1 MFVLLYA
8 EELARVASTPIAAS
22 IVAKME
28 QVIAGRY
35 DSKKLTIYSGHDTNV
50 APMLTFMN
58 LSSADC
64 LRRKWRN
71 ETVSG
76 NCGEPV
82 PFASSVQF

>member
-1 MFVLLYA
+1 M
-8 EELARVASTPIAAS
+8 
-22 IVAKME
+22 
-28 QVIAGRY
+28 
-35 DSKKLTIYSGHDTNV
+35 TIYSGHDTNV

-82 PFASSVQF
+82 PFASSVQFELHQRESSLEGLFASSYFVKIRYNGDYYLVCDSKAY